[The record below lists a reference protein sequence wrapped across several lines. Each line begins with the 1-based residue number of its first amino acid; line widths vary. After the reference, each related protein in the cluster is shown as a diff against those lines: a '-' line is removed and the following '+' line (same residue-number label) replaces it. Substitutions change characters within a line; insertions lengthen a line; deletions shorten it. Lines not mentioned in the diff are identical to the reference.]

1 MHSDKGQVLHQ
12 PVQSLSSRASLARTK
27 QYRHNTN
34 LPAAAAKN
42 THHQNINFLRIS
54 SNGRLTLLPADSI
67 ILTPGDLQRLQ
78 RSYQPATTSHSVSTR
93 THHRYTP
100 QRPVAHYTPSPPS
113 QLKGRAPPIVKTTT
127 LAAARRLAQV
137 CLDQRQPTSRHK
149 ALLFSGVK
157 PHSANK
163 LGPAA
168 PIVSRHLKQR
178 RARADSY
185 SSSSSDSAQE
195 LDTTYNKNKSAMPR
209 DLRTM
214 YEFAQGGVS
223 RITEDLANSLYIEKP
238 ANIKP
243 EYITSPSAESTYSN
257 HSLFSERSN
266 ASNFT
271 NNSSQVSDTGNGI
284 KRTSSS
290 HPSAARILSLHHHS
304 PEAET
309 NSPRKAHLLSIPAS
323 HGRLV
328 QQVRSAYLPLDD
340 PRSRYFAR
348 RNAIAPMADADG
360 RRSGA
365 SSFGP
370 MRTSR
375 PLKTGRTALPVS
387 HVSASS
393 MLFQSRASSS

>member
-1 MHSDKGQVLHQ
+1 MHSDKGQALHQ
-12 PVQSLSSRASLARTK
+12 PVQSLSSHASLARTK

-42 THHQNINFLRIS
+42 THHQNINFLRVS
-54 SNGRLTLLPADSI
+54 SDGRITLLPADSI
-67 ILTPGDLQRLQ
+67 ILTPRDLQRLQ
-78 RSYQPATTSHSVSTR
+78 RSYQPVTTTHSVSTR
-93 THHRYTP
+93 THPRYTSQQP
-100 QRPVAHYTPSPPS
+100 AGHYTPSPPS

-137 CLDQRQPTSRHK
+137 CLDQEHPTSRHK

-178 RARADSY
+178 KARADSY
-185 SSSSSDSAQE
+185 SSSSSDSTE
-195 LDTTYNKNKSAMPR
+195 GSTTNHSKNKFAMAR

-214 YEFAQGGVS
+214 YDIAHGGVS
-223 RITEDLANSLYIEKP
+223 RITEDLANSLYIEKAP
-238 ANIKP
+238 IIKP

-271 NNSSQVSDTGNGI
+271 NNSSQASDAGHGL
-284 KRTSSS
+284 KRTSSA

-304 PEAET
+304 PETQT
-309 NSPRKAHLLSIPAS
+309 NTPRKAHQLPEPAS
-323 HGRLV
+323 HGRLI

-348 RNAIAPMADADG
+348 RNAIAPMADTEG
-360 RRSGA
+360 RRSAA

-375 PLKTGRTALPVS
+375 PLKTGRTTLPVS
-387 HVSASS
+387 HVSGSS
-393 MLFQSRASSS
+393 LLYQSQVSRS